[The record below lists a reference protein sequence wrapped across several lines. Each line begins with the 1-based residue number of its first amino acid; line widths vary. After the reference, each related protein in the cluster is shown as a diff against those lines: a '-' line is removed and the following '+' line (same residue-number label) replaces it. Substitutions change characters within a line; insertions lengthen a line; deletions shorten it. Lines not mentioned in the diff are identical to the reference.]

1 MNDSTDQE
9 RPVAPPPTPLPP
21 PSASALRG
29 AALPFAVAAAF
40 VLAGLIGGLPAVW
53 LRWHNPALL
62 AAPLGAAAWVA
73 AAYLV
78 APLHKARAAAIAF
91 AFGAVAAWLLSGL
104 ATHSAGAR
112 LLTWLLAV
120 AGGAAALLLGLPAV
134 ERRRWLAP
142 VAPAFSE
149 AHRIVHQFITQGG
162 RTMEEKPSVR
172 QLLKQYAWL
181 RWLVAAAVLATTAGA
196 ASRLGR
202 AVIDIVPPDSRG
214 LYTRLGKYVRT
225 LEPGLHMK
233 VPLIDSIIH
242 VSVRERQGYI
252 QHVDAMT
259 QDNVIMRIS
268 LQYTYEVKDPRRYRL
283 EVEEPDTIIK
293 EFVQGKLRDIVN
305 TITMSDLMRKRLD
318 LGQRITQDL
327 AGREL
332 DYGIH
337 FKLVQVQG
345 TYPPPEVQEA
355 IKQSMVTEQRTVGAK
370 EEATQKHILADAMLY
385 EAQKQTE
392 AAKYKIEETAKAQ
405 KESIRLLLEELSK
418 HEALGQKYMDY
429 LVSQELKA
437 NSKWIISG
445 SQVPQFHMGMEKN

>member
-1 MNDSTDQE
+1 
-9 RPVAPPPTPLPP
+9 
-21 PSASALRG
+21 
-29 AALPFAVAAAF
+29 
-40 VLAGLIGGLPAVW
+40 
-53 LRWHNPALL
+53 
-62 AAPLGAAAWVA
+62 
-73 AAYLV
+73 
-78 APLHKARAAAIAF
+78 
-91 AFGAVAAWLLSGL
+91 
-104 ATHSAGAR
+104 
-112 LLTWLLAV
+112 
-120 AGGAAALLLGLPAV
+120 
-134 ERRRWLAP
+134 
-142 VAPAFSE
+142 
-149 AHRIVHQFITQGG
+149 
-162 RTMEEKPSVR
+162 MEGKWSVR
-172 QLLKQYAWL
+172 QVLERHAWL
-181 RWLVAAAVLATTAGA
+181 RLLVIGVVLLAGVGAAVRIA
-196 ASRLGR
+196 R
-202 AVIDIVPPDSRG
+202 AVVDIVPQDCRG
-214 LYTRLGKYVRT
+214 LYMRLGKYVRT
-225 LEPGLHMK
+225 LDPGLHLK
-233 VPLIDSIIH
+233 VPLIDTVLRVSIK
-242 VSVRERQGYI
+242 ERQGYI

-283 EVEEPDTIIK
+283 EVDEPDTIIK

-429 LVSQELKA
+429 LVSQELRA

-445 SQVPQFHMGMEKN
+445 SQVPQLHMEMEKN

>member
-1 MNDSTDQE
+1 MNPGTH
-9 RPVAPPPTPLPP
+9 RWIRWMLLLP
-21 PSASALRG
+21 
-29 AALPFAVAAAF
+29 AVGLAF
-40 VLAGLIGGLPAVW
+40 VLAGIVGMVPSVMF
-53 LRWHNPALL
+53 RWHHPLVL
-62 AAPLGAAAWVA
+62 AGPLCAAAWITTA
-73 AAYLV
+73 CFM
-78 APLHKARAAAIAF
+78 APSHKAGTAVIALIV
-91 AFGAVAAWLLSGL
+91 GAVAAWVLSGWGPVAGRDRLLTFALSCAGGL
-104 ATHSAGAR
+104 AALGPCLIATTRRQWLAGAR
-112 LLTWLLAV
+112 LI
-120 AGGAAALLLGLPAV
+120 P
-134 ERRRWLAP
+134 
-142 VAPAFSE
+142 SE
-149 AHRIVHQFITQGG
+149 TQRIIRQLIKQGEKA
-162 RTMEEKPSVR
+162 MEENGSVR
-172 QLLKQYAWL
+172 QVLERHAWL
-181 RWLVAAAVLATTAGA
+181 RLLVIGVVLLAGVGAAVRIA
-196 ASRLGR
+196 R
-202 AVIDIVPPDSRG
+202 AVVDIVPQDCRG
-214 LYTRLGKYVRT
+214 LYMRLGKYVRT
-225 LEPGLHMK
+225 LDPGLHLK
-233 VPLIDSIIH
+233 VPLIDTVLRVSIK
-242 VSVRERQGYI
+242 ERQGYI

-283 EVEEPDTIIK
+283 EVDEPDTIIK

-429 LVSQELKA
+429 LVSQELRA

-445 SQVPQFHMGMEKN
+445 SQVPQLHMEMEKN